1 MPTPEQY
8 LFLKSMLSTVGG
20 YMYIRDKKKVTTD
33 MKHIASRRFRT
44 LGELVTVVIEDIA
57 GLRNRSDVMEYIDEN
72 SQDEEVFEGKEDE
85 LDYGKDDDDDGDD
98 DDALIRK
105 PAPTV
110 EFLQEV
116 ESFGD

>member
-1 MPTPEQY
+1 
-8 LFLKSMLSTVGG
+8 
-20 YMYIRDKKKVTTD
+20 
-33 MKHIASRRFRT
+33 
-44 LGELVTVVIEDIA
+44 
-57 GLRNRSDVMEYIDEN
+57 VMEYIDEN
-72 SQDEEVFEGKEDE
+72 SQDEEVVEGKEDE